1 MKYYKGF
8 DKNMQC
14 RGFQY
19 AEGETYEG
27 PKAELCK
34 SGFHACAMPLDV
46 FDYYAPGDGSIYRE
60 VELEGS
66 VQRAQNGDSKV
77 CAKKIRIGAELGI
90 ADLVKAQIEWVKET
104 SGFDGS
110 VEKAKAATSYHG
122 AASATGY
129 RGAASATGTRGAA
142 SATGELGAASATGT
156 RGAALASGFA
166 GKVMGALGCALF
178 AVERAGCGDILSV
191 AAAIVDGETIKP
203 GTWYTC
209 KGGKLVEVER

>member
-142 SATGELGAASATGT
+142 
-156 RGAALASGFA
+156 LASGFA